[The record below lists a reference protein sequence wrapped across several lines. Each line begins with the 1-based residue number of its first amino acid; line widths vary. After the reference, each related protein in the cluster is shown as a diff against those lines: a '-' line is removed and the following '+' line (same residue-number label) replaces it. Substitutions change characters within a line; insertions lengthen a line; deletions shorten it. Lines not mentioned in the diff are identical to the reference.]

1 MVFPCSQEQ
10 SDDLTS
16 VTADWLPNFTFGVFY
31 EAIVSN
37 VITCVAVILL
47 QNSIRHNLSLHS
59 KFVRVQNEGNGKSS
73 WWMLNP
79 DAKGGKT
86 SRRRSGSL
94 DSAPKS
100 EKKRGRTKKEKIKE
114 EDGESPSSPRLS
126 VNRARDGRANSPRNV
141 SPTNSSSSDSL
152 LTIPESE
159 SPLPFPLGD
168 SFARPRTSSNAST
181 VSSLGGR
188 LSPIPAHGDELE
200 APCEDHV
207 PSNNFNL
214 AGTSTP
220 VAEELTKMAN
230 SMSLDPF
237 AAENNRLKQTL
248 TPIQPSLLPSEPHND
263 LGIAV
268 SNGMSSKISSS
279 FDTSYN
285 NSGYIQPIQRTQQ
298 SLSPEILPPQTIA
311 APRPAYGNLRVFNPP
326 SQQPHFQQRS
336 YCSPQE
342 RQNTI
347 PTRVNDMFCRDQE
360 MEVQQS
366 PDNSMFQNFQ
376 PSYANGIN
384 GLAQNHQTYTYSSDP
399 FVQQHVG
406 AGPVMM
412 ENGIHSLQGHPFT
425 RVTNNNQLEFMNE
438 KFPSDLELDAF
449 HGDFDCDLESIICDE
464 MNMGD
469 GGFDINLEQFISQI
483 PNVGEIRSGLY

>member
-1 MVFPCSQEQ
+1 MYVP
-10 SDDLTS
+10 
-16 VTADWLPNFTFGVFY
+16 
-31 EAIVSN
+31 
-37 VITCVAVILL
+37 VILL

-100 EKKRGRTKKEKIKE
+100 ERKRGRTKKEKIKE

-126 VNRARDGRANSPRNV
+126 VNRTRDGRANSPGNV

-168 SFARPRTSSNAST
+168 SFARPRSSSNAST

-188 LSPIPAHGDELE
+188 LSPIPAHVDELE
-200 APCEDHV
+200 FSTEDHV

-214 AGTSTP
+214 ASTP
-220 VAEELTKMAN
+220 NPAAEELTQMAD
-230 SMSLDPF
+230 SMSLNSF

-248 TPIQPSLLPSEPHND
+248 TPAQPSLLPSEPPHND
-263 LGIAV
+263 LGISAV
-268 SNGMSSKISSS
+268 SNGMSSNISS

-285 NSGYIQPIQRTQQ
+285 SSGYLQPIQRSQQ
-298 SLSPEILPPQTIA
+298 SLSPEIPLPPQTLA
-311 APRPAYGNLRVFNPP
+311 APRPVFNNLRVFTQAPV
-326 SQQPHFQQRS
+326 QPHFQRTFHH
-336 YCSPQE
+336 SPQE
-342 RQNTI
+342 RHNLNST
-347 PTRVNDMFCRDQE
+347 PVRVNDMYCRGDQE
-360 MEVQQS
+360 MEVQQT
-366 PDNSMFQNFQ
+366 PENVYQNFQ
-376 PSYANGIN
+376 PSYNTNPCVNGIPH
-384 GLAQNHQTYTYSSDP
+384 NHQTYTYCTDP
-399 FVQQHVG
+399 FLQQVG
-406 AGPVMM
+406 AGSLMM
-412 ENGIHSLQGHPFT
+412 DNGVHSLQGHQFT
-425 RVTNNNQLEFMNE
+425 RDIRVTNNNQLELMNE

-449 HGDFDCDLESIICDE
+449 NGDLDCDIESIIYDE
-464 MNMGD
+464 INMGD

>member
-1 MVFPCSQEQ
+1 MP
-10 SDDLTS
+10 
-16 VTADWLPNFTFGVFY
+16 
-31 EAIVSN
+31 
-37 VITCVAVILL
+37 VILL

-114 EDGESPSSPRLS
+114 EEGESPSSPRLS
-126 VNRARDGRANSPRNV
+126 VNRARDGRANSPGNV

-188 LSPIPAHGDELE
+188 LSPIPAHADELE
-200 APCEDHV
+200 IPCDDHL
-207 PSNNFNL
+207 PPNNFNM
-214 AGTSTP
+214 ASTPNP
-220 VAEELTKMAN
+220 VAEEITQMAD
-230 SMSLDPF
+230 SMSLNSF
-237 AAENNRLKQTL
+237 AAENSRLKQTL
-248 TPIQPSLLPSEPHND
+248 IPVQPSLLPSEPPHTD
-263 LGIAV
+263 LGIGV
-268 SNGMSSKISSS
+268 SNGTSSKLSSS
-279 FDTSYN
+279 FDTSFN
-285 NSGYIQPIQRTQQ
+285 NSGYLQPIPQRSQQ

-311 APRPAYGNLRVFNPP
+311 APRPGFGNLRVF
-326 SQQPHFQQRS
+326 SQAPQAHFQQRN
-336 YCSPQE
+336 YCSPPE
-342 RQNTI
+342 RQNST
-347 PTRVNDMFCRDQE
+347 PARVNDMLCRDQE

-366 PDNSMFQNFQ
+366 PDNAMFQNFQ
-376 PSYANGIN
+376 PSYANGN
-384 GLAQNHQTYTYSSDP
+384 PCVDGLIQNHQTYAFTDP
-399 FVQQHVG
+399 FVQQQVG
-406 AGPVMM
+406 AGPAMM
-412 ENGIHSLQGHPFT
+412 ENGVHSFQGHPFT
-425 RVTNNNQLEFMNE
+425 RMTNNNQLEFMNE

-449 HGDFDCDLESIICDE
+449 NGDLDCDIESIIYDE
-464 MNMGD
+464 INMGD
-469 GGFDINLEQFISQI
+469 GGFDINLEQFINQI
-483 PNVGEIRSGLY
+483 PNVGELRSGLY

>member
-1 MVFPCSQEQ
+1 MP
-10 SDDLTS
+10 
-16 VTADWLPNFTFGVFY
+16 
-31 EAIVSN
+31 
-37 VITCVAVILL
+37 VISL

-114 EDGESPSSPRLS
+114 ENGESPSSPRLS
-126 VNRARDGRANSPRNV
+126 VNRARDGRANSPGNV

-188 LSPIPAHGDELE
+188 LSPIPAHADELE
-200 APCEDHV
+200 LVPCEDHV
-207 PSNNFNL
+207 PSSNNFNM
-214 AGTSTP
+214 ASTPNP
-220 VAEELTKMAN
+220 VAEELTQMAD
-230 SMSLDPF
+230 SMSLDSF

-248 TPIQPSLLPSEPHND
+248 SPVQPPILPSEPSHND
-263 LGIAV
+263 LGIGV
-268 SNGMSSKISSS
+268 SNGMNSKIPRT
-279 FDTSYN
+279 FDTGSYN
-285 NSGYIQPIQRTQQ
+285 NSGYLQPIPQRSQQ

-311 APRPAYGNLRVFNPP
+311 APRPAFGNLRAFSPGP
-326 SQQPHFQQRS
+326 QPHFQQRS
-336 YCSPQE
+336 YCSPPQE
-342 RQNTI
+342 RQNTT
-347 PTRVNDMFCRDQE
+347 PARVSDIFCRDQE

-366 PDNSMFQNFQ
+366 PDNTVYQNFQ
-376 PSYANGIN
+376 PNYANGNPCGNQVN
-384 GLAQNHQTYTYSSDP
+384 GLPQNHQTYSYSDP
-399 FVQQHVG
+399 FIQQQVG

-412 ENGIHSLQGHPFT
+412 DNGVHSLQARPFT
-425 RVTNNNQLEFMNE
+425 RMTNNNQLEFMNE

-449 HGDFDCDLESIICDE
+449 HGDLDCDIESIIYDE
-464 MNMGD
+464 INMGD
-469 GGFDINLEQFISQI
+469 GGFDINLEQFINQI
-483 PNVGEIRSGLY
+483 PNVGELRSGLY

>member
-1 MVFPCSQEQ
+1 M
-10 SDDLTS
+10 
-16 VTADWLPNFTFGVFY
+16 
-31 EAIVSN
+31 
-37 VITCVAVILL
+37 AVILL

-126 VNRARDGRANSPRNV
+126 VTRARDGRANSPGNV

-159 SPLPFPLGD
+159 SPLPFPLSD

-181 VSSLGGR
+181 VSSLSGR

-200 APCEDHV
+200 VPCEDHV
-207 PSNNFNL
+207 PSNSFNMTS
-214 AGTSTP
+214 TSTP
-220 VAEELTKMAN
+220 VAEELTQMAN
-230 SMSLDPF
+230 SMSLETF

-248 TPIQPSLLPSEPHND
+248 SPIQPSLHPSEPHND
-263 LGIAV
+263 LGIAAV

-279 FDTSYN
+279 FGDTSYN

-298 SLSPEILPPQTIA
+298 SLSPEILPPQTIV
-311 APRPAYGNLRVFNPP
+311 APRPAYGNLRVFNQAP
-326 SQQPHFQQRS
+326 QQPHFQQRS

-342 RQNTI
+342 RQNTT
-347 PTRVNDMFCRDQE
+347 PARVNDMFCRDQE

-366 PDNSMFQNFQ
+366 PDNSMFPNFQ
-376 PSYANGIN
+376 PNYANGIN
-384 GLAQNHQTYTYSSDP
+384 GLAQNHQTYTYTSDP
-399 FVQQHVG
+399 FIQQHVG

-412 ENGIHSLQGHPFT
+412 ENGNHSLQGHPFT
-425 RVTNNNQLEFMNE
+425 RVTNNNQLEFMNG
-438 KFPSDLELDAF
+438 KFPSDLELNAF
-449 HGDFDCDLESIICDE
+449 NDDFDCDLESIICDE

>member
-1 MVFPCSQEQ
+1 MP
-10 SDDLTS
+10 
-16 VTADWLPNFTFGVFY
+16 
-31 EAIVSN
+31 
-37 VITCVAVILL
+37 VISL

-126 VNRARDGRANSPRNV
+126 VNRARDGRANSPGNV

-188 LSPIPAHGDELE
+188 LSPIPAHADELE
-200 APCEDHV
+200 LPCEDHV
-207 PSNNFNL
+207 PSSSNFNM
-214 AGTSTP
+214 ASTPNP
-220 VAEELTKMAN
+220 VAEELTQMAD
-230 SMSLDPF
+230 SMSLDSF

-248 TPIQPSLLPSEPHND
+248 TPVQPPILPSEPSHND
-263 LGIAV
+263 LGIGV
-268 SNGMSSKISSS
+268 SNGMSSKIPRTFETS
-279 FDTSYN
+279 SYN
-285 NSGYIQPIQRTQQ
+285 NSGYLQPIPQRSQQ
-298 SLSPEILPPQTIA
+298 SLSPEILPPQTVA
-311 APRPAYGNLRVFNPP
+311 APRPAFGNLRAF
-326 SQQPHFQQRS
+326 SQAPQPHFQQRS

-342 RQNTI
+342 RQNTA
-347 PTRVNDMFCRDQE
+347 PARVSDMFCRDQE

-366 PDNSMFQNFQ
+366 PDNTVYQNFQ
-376 PSYANGIN
+376 PNYVNGNPCVNQVN
-384 GLAQNHQTYTYSSDP
+384 GLAQNHQTYSYSDP
-399 FVQQHVG
+399 FIQQQVG

-412 ENGIHSLQGHPFT
+412 ENGVHSLQGHPFA
-425 RVTNNNQLEFMNE
+425 RMTNNNQLEFMNE

-449 HGDFDCDLESIICDE
+449 HGDLDCDIESIIYDE
-464 MNMGD
+464 INMGD
-469 GGFDINLEQFISQI
+469 GGFDINLEQFINQI
-483 PNVGEIRSGLY
+483 PNVGELRSGLY